1 MVTTNFNTKT
11 GILESKFEGDINLT
25 AIVNYIIATKENSAY
40 PRLLKII
47 TDATKANFNFSI
59 DDLEIILDENYK
71 SLKKYN
77 YIIDAIIIDNPK
89 NTAISMLYQEL
100 AKTNKYKFG
109 VFSTKEAATEWLTI
123 Y

>member
-1 MVTTNFNTKT
+1 MVTTNFNIKT
-11 GILESKFEGDINLT
+11 GNLESKFDGDIYLT
-25 AIVNYIIATKENSAY
+25 EIVNYIIATKENSTY
-40 PRLLKII
+40 PRTLKII
-47 TDATKANFNFSI
+47 TDATKASFNFSI

-71 SLKKYN
+71 SLEKYN

-109 VFSTKEAATEWLTI
+109 VFSTIEAATEWLAN